1 MYPSTSGTATSNR
14 HPFQLGFKLAIGSL
28 RSYASP
34 RDIAEDVRGGV
45 RLPQADACTSLAGY
59 RHQRPRVRT
68 HRTQRAARREW
79 RRAGELLVEMGLM
92 TNLDV
97 ASLASY
103 CVGFAHLTEATNALK
118 SYGLMMKSPMQSR
131 YLAVLN

>member
-1 MYPSTSGTATSNR
+1 MGIANGWRRRDQAAAESRCDG
-14 HPFQLGFKLAIGSL
+14 LKVL
-28 RSYASP
+28 RGKP
-34 RDIAEDVRGGV
+34 GRRPLNEDEPDPEV
-45 RLPQADACTSLAGY
+45 RLPKPPSHLSA
-59 RHQRPRVRT
+59 V
-68 HRTQRAARREW
+68 ARREW
-79 RRAGELLVEMGLM
+79 RRAGELLVEMGLT

-118 SYGLMMKSPMQSR
+118 RYGLMMKSPMQSR

>member
-1 MYPSTSGTATSNR
+1 
-14 HPFQLGFKLAIGSL
+14 
-28 RSYASP
+28 
-34 RDIAEDVRGGV
+34 
-45 RLPQADACTSLAGY
+45 
-59 RHQRPRVRT
+59 
-68 HRTQRAARREW
+68 
-79 RRAGELLVEMGLM
+79 M